1 MAVAQARAA
10 AQKQDEATD
19 SCAKAI
25 EAVLQQPAL
34 AGDANFEAVREELLA
49 RAKARP
55 VFFLRAPQQSTHTP
69 LAGPYWKAFEQ
80 VKDSVVSFA
89 TAYPFLSGRPE
100 VARQIFL
107 REGYLFADTVQLAIG
122 LANAV
127 HLEDLF
133 NDKHLFIHRGGEVL
147 EAELHSEAGS
157 PVYRYTNG
165 EEEGQKATL
174 LLLDRV
180 SADRATL
187 AEPLHRDFSM
197 VQATLGFDR
206 LEVEYL
212 TAAAVVAHLHYGTAV
227 VRTLLK
233 HEGEG
238 RLGLQCEILA
248 ASDAQ
253 QVQAVRSRNVQRSQ
267 VMVQLHKTILTQ
279 IAESLPFDEP
289 KTEFG
294 QEDGKLRQEW
304 NWAYRFGRSSFEY
317 NDDKYRVFDP
327 QGRPRVPQV
336 CIDFITDTL
345 ERSSGTWYR
354 PRGEPRE
361 RVIGRLDLNGFGIEN
376 RRNIESF
383 IAFAGEHPQWFT
395 VHNLPAVQRVP
406 FRQRA
411 AFIDSLKQ
419 HRSDFQPGD
428 IVVILGLRD
437 DDKEH
442 YHSFFVY
449 DVDPVTQMP
458 IWLASNAGRPRVRV
472 WENELMSAPKR
483 SIKTVIRPRLDW
495 LASVLLPENTQ

>member
-1 MAVAQARAA
+1 
-10 AQKQDEATD
+10 
-19 SCAKAI
+19 
-25 EAVLQQPAL
+25 
-34 AGDANFEAVREELLA
+34 
-49 RAKARP
+49 
-55 VFFLRAPQQSTHTP
+55 
-69 LAGPYWKAFEQ
+69 
-80 VKDSVVSFA
+80 
-89 TAYPFLSGRPE
+89 
-100 VARQIFL
+100 
-107 REGYLFADTVQLAIG
+107 
-122 LANAV
+122 
-127 HLEDLF
+127 
-133 NDKHLFIHRGGEVL
+133 
-147 EAELHSEAGS
+147 
-157 PVYRYTNG
+157 VYRYNNG
-165 EEEGQKATL
+165 EEQGQRATL

-180 SADRATL
+180 SVDRSAL
-187 AEPLHRDFSM
+187 AEPLHRDFSD
-197 VQATLGFDR
+197 VQAQLGFDS
-206 LEVEYL
+206 L
-212 TAAAVVAHLHYGTAV
+212 TIEHLTQEAVVAHLRYGTTV

-238 RLGLQCEILA
+238 RVGLQCEILA
-248 ASDAQ
+248 TNDAP
-253 QVQAVRSRNVQRSQ
+253 QVKAVRQRNVERAQ
-267 VMVQLHKTILTQ
+267 VMAQLHKAILTQ

-304 NWAYRFGRSSFEY
+304 NWAYRFGRNTFEY

-345 ERSSGTWYR
+345 ERASGTWYR

-361 RVIGRLDLNGFGIEN
+361 RIIGRLDLNGFGIEN

-383 IAFAGEHPQWFT
+383 IAFAGEHPQWFE
-395 VHNLPAVQRVP
+395 VHNLPPAQRVP

-419 HRSDFQPGD
+419 HRSEFQLGD
-428 IVVILGLRD
+428 IVVIFGLRN

-442 YHSFFVY
+442 YHSFFIY

-483 SIKTVIRPRLDW
+483 SIKAVIRPRLDW
-495 LASVLLPENTQ
+495 LASVVLSNATGEGGRNNQ